1 MRALGIG
8 VGSRVELTGRKTE
21 RGAEPAARVYTV
33 TGTGLVPQGPHNS
46 YSDGGWVTPEGF
58 DALFEGFTYHFV
70 LAELR
75 DGVVPDRVTGPL
87 ARRINERLGAPAGEG
102 FTLDV
107 PASPVELLELR
118 QVRALPLVL
127 GLFLALLAVGAI
139 GHVLATAVRRRA
151 SDIAVLRAL
160 GMTRTQSRWVTV
172 SQASVLALA
181 GLLIGL
187 PTGLA
192 LGRVVWR
199 AVADYLPLQ
208 YVAPSAGLAMLL
220 AVPAALLVVNVLAAL
235 PSRRAARLRIADV
248 LRAE

>member
-1 MRALGIG
+1 
-8 VGSRVELTGRKTE
+8 
-21 RGAEPAARVYTV
+21 
-33 TGTGLVPQGPHNS
+33 
-46 YSDGGWVTPEGF
+46 
-58 DALFEGFTYHFV
+58 
-70 LAELR
+70 
-75 DGVVPDRVTGPL
+75 
-87 ARRINERLGAPAGEG
+87 
-102 FTLDV
+102 
-107 PASPVELLELR
+107 
-118 QVRALPLVL
+118 
-127 GLFLALLAVGAI
+127 
-139 GHVLATAVRRRA
+139 LATAVRRRA